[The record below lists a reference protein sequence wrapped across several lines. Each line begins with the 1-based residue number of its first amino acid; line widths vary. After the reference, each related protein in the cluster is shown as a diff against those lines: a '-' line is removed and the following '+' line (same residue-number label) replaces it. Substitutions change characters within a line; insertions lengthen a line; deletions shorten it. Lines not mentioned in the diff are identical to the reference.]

1 MFKDRNIWITVAIF
15 SILNTLLYYLQGTFK
30 QPEIV
35 DLGISYLINGL
46 FSLFWF
52 IALPFLITYFPRKMG
67 LVYLC
72 VSFVKIGILLVVFSK
87 AFNPSTP
94 LTMTDKMALFI
105 PYFSSLF
112 AELGFLTWKMDKIP

>member
-1 MFKDRNIWITVAIF
+1 MFKDSNIWITVLIF
-15 SILNTLLYYLQGTFK
+15 SILNTLLYHLQGTFK

-35 DLGISYLINGL
+35 DLSFSYLINGL

-52 IALPFLITYFPRKMG
+52 IVLPFLITYFPRKLG

-87 AFNPSTP
+87 AFNLNTP
-94 LTMTDKMALFI
+94 LTMIDKMALFI

-112 AELGFLTWKMDKIP
+112 AELGFLAWKMNKIP